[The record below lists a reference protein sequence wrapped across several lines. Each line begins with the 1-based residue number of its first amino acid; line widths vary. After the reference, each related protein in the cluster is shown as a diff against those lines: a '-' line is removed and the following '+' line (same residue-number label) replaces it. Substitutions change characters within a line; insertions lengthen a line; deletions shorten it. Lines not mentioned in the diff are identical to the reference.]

1 MSLQSTLRRHP
12 IWVLVGVA
20 LLGAV
25 AYVVRSFIGTLVFG
39 LFLYYATRPVYDRI
53 EGRVGEPSVA
63 AGISIFALALPALV
77 VVSYALLIVFRQL
90 DDLTQSTPINPE
102 DFGIDPTV
110 FDRLADPAALLSTD
124 LNQFVTTE
132 LVGSVLGSLT
142 SAVETLAVLA
152 VAAINLFVMVALAF
166 YLLRDDHRIAA
177 WLLDAFGE
185 KGTLFRRYFV
195 AVDRDLKDIFF
206 GNILNAVFTGTIGVI
221 TYSLLNVVA
230 PDDVAIPAAALV
242 GLLAGVASL
251 IPVVGM
257 KLVYVP
263 VGGYMAIQSL
273 TAAGTESLWFVVAF
287 FVVSLVV
294 VDSIPDLVLR
304 PYVSGQN
311 VHVGALMLSYTL
323 GPLLFGWYGL
333 FLMPV
338 LLVLVIQFVRV
349 VLPDLIADDQPPTIP
364 LIGTPLPVAESVEST
379 GDESQAVSSE
389 SDDDEP
395 RARPRESV
403 E

>member
-12 IWVLVGVA
+12 VWVLVGIA

-25 AYVVRSFIGTLVFG
+25 AYVVRAFIGTLVFG
-39 LFLYYATRPVYDRI
+39 LFLSYATRPVYDRI
-53 EGRVGEPSVA
+53 EGRVGEPSIA
-63 AGISIFALALPALV
+63 AGISIFALALPALTL
-77 VVSYALLIVFRQL
+77 VSYALLIVFRQFN
-90 DDLTQSTPINPE
+90 DLTETTALDPA
-102 DFGIDPTV
+102 DFGLDPAV
-110 FDRLADPAALLSTD
+110 FDQLADPAALASTD
-124 LNQFVTTE
+124 LTQFMSAE
-132 LVGSVLGSLT
+132 LVGSVVDSLT
-142 SAVETLAVLA
+142 SAVETLTVLA
-152 VAAINLFVMVALAF
+152 VAAINLFVMIALAF
-166 YLLRDDHRIAA
+166 YLLRDDNRVAA

-185 KGTLFRRYFV
+185 KGSLFRQYLV

-221 TYSLLNVVA
+221 TYSLLNIVA
-230 PDDVAIPAAALV
+230 PEDVAIPAAALV

-273 TAAGTESLWFVVAF
+273 TNAATESLWFVAAF

-311 VHVGALMLSYTL
+311 VHVGALMLAYTL

-338 LLVLVIQFVRV
+338 LLVLVVQFARI
-349 VLPDLIADDQPPTIP
+349 VLPALLTDESTPPMPLVGTRRPGAHGIEGTPPTGEP
-364 LIGTPLPVAESVEST
+364 APE
-379 GDESQAVSSE
+379 GDSE
-389 SDDDEP
+389 
-395 RARPRESV
+395 
-403 E
+403 

>member
-1 MSLQSTLRRHP
+1 MSIQSMLRQHP

-25 AYVVRSFIGTLVFG
+25 AYVVSTFIGTLVFG
-39 LFLYYATRPVYDRI
+39 LFLYYSTRPVYARI
-53 EGRVGEPSVA
+53 ERRVGEPSLA
-63 AGISIFALALPALV
+63 AGISIFALALPALALV
-77 VVSYALLIVFRQL
+77 GYALLIVFRELNEQ
-90 DDLTQSTPINPE
+90 TQTTALNPE
-102 DFGIDPTV
+102 DFGLDPTV
-110 FDRLADPAALLSTD
+110 VDRLADPTLLLSTD
-124 LNQFVTTE
+124 LSQFISAE

-142 SAVETLAVLA
+142 SAVETLTVFAIVL
-152 VAAINLFVMVALAF
+152 INLFVMVALAF
-166 YLLRDDHRIAA
+166 YLLRDDHRISA

-185 KGTLFRRYFV
+185 QGSLFRAYLT

-230 PDDVAIPAAALV
+230 PPEVSIPAAALV

-257 KLVYVP
+257 KLIYIP
-263 VGGYMAIQSL
+263 VGIYMATRSL
-273 TAAGTESLWFVVAF
+273 TTAGTETLWFVVLF
-287 FVVSLVV
+287 FGVSLVI

-311 VHVGALMLSYTL
+311 VHVGALMLAYTL

-338 LLVLVIQFVRV
+338 LLVLVVQFARV
-349 VLPDLIADDQPPTIP
+349 VLPALLTADQDPVVPLVGIP
-364 LIGTPLPVAESVEST
+364 LREPDRTVSRRQHRSPAKTTGESVSGSGEQST
-379 GDESQAVSSE
+379 D
-389 SDDDEP
+389 
-395 RARPRESV
+395 
-403 E
+403 

>member
-1 MSLQSTLRRHP
+1 MSLQSTIRQHP
-12 IWVLVGVA
+12 IWLLVGIA

-25 AYVVRSFIGTLVFG
+25 AYVVSAFIGTLVFG
-39 LFLYYATRPVYDRI
+39 LFLYYSTRPVYDRI

-63 AGISIFALALPALV
+63 AGISIFALALPALALV
-77 VVSYALLIVFRQL
+77 TYALLIVFRQL
-90 DDLTQSTPINPE
+90 NELTQTTALNPE
-102 DFGIDPTV
+102 DFG
-110 FDRLADPAALLSTD
+110 LDPAVFERLTDPAVLLSMD
-124 LNQFVTTE
+124 IRQFVTAD

-142 SAVETLAVLA
+142 SAAETLTV
-152 VAAINLFVMVALAF
+152 VAIALINLFAMVALAF

-177 WLLDAFGE
+177 WLLDAFGD
-185 KGTLFRRYFV
+185 KGTLFRRYLT

-206 GNILNAVFTGTIGVI
+206 GNILNAVFTGTIAVI
-221 TYSLLNVVA
+221 TYSLLNVIA
-230 PDDVAIPAAALV
+230 PPGLLIPAAALV

-257 KLVYVP
+257 KLIYVP
-263 VGGYMAIQSL
+263 VGGYMTIQSL
-273 TAAGTESLWFVVAF
+273 TTAGTETLWFVVVF
-287 FVVSLVV
+287 FVLSLVV

-338 LLVLVIQFVRV
+338 LLVLVVQFARI
-349 VLPDLIADDQPPTIP
+349 VLPDLLATEEPPMVP
-364 LIGTPLPVAESVEST
+364 LVGTPLRGPQVVTQSDGATQRRSEQST
-379 GDESQAVSSE
+379 E
-389 SDDDEP
+389 
-395 RARPRESV
+395 
-403 E
+403 

>member
-1 MSLQSTLRRHP
+1 MSIQSTLRQHP
-12 IWVLVGVA
+12 VWVLVGIS

-25 AYVVRSFIGTLVFG
+25 AYVVQAFIGTLVFG
-39 LFLYYATRPVYDRI
+39 LFLYYATRPVYNRI
-53 EGRVGEPSVA
+53 EGRVGEPSIA
-63 AGISIFALALPALV
+63 AGISIFALALPALAL
-77 VVSYALLIVFRQL
+77 VSYALLIVFRQVN
-90 DDLTQSTPINPE
+90 DLTQSTALDPA
-102 DFGIDPTV
+102 DFGLDPTV
-110 FDRLADPAALLSTD
+110 FDRLADPATLLSAD
-124 LNQFVTTE
+124 LSQFMSTE
-132 LVGSVLGSLT
+132 LVASVLDSLT
-142 SAVETLAVLA
+142 SAVETLTVLA
-152 VAAINLFVMVALAF
+152 IALINLFVMVALAF

-185 KGTLFRRYFV
+185 KGTLFRRYLV

-230 PDDVAIPAAALV
+230 PSDVAIPAAALV

-311 VHVGALMLSYTL
+311 VHVGALMLAYTL

-338 LLVLVIQFVRV
+338 LLVLVIQFARI
-349 VLPDLIADDQPPTIP
+349 VLPDLLAADEPPTIP
-364 LIGTPLPVAESVEST
+364 LVGTPLRVSDPVET
-379 GDESQAVSSE
+379 T
-389 SDDDEP
+389 DDEP
-395 RARPRESV
+395 PAAPTESTD
-403 E
+403 

>member
-1 MSLQSTLRRHP
+1 MSLQSTLRKHP
-12 IWVLVGVA
+12 VWVLVGIA
-20 LLGAV
+20 LLAAV
-25 AYVVRSFIGTLVFG
+25 VYVVRAFVGTLVFG

-63 AGISIFALALPALV
+63 AGISIFALALPALAL
-77 VVSYALLIVFRQL
+77 VSYALLIVFRQL
-90 DDLTQSTPINPE
+90 NDLTQSTALNPE
-102 DFGIDPTV
+102 DFGLDPTV
-110 FDRLADPAALLSTD
+110 FDRLADPAALAATD
-124 LNQFVTTE
+124 LTQFVSTE
-132 LVGSVLGSLT
+132 LVRSVLGSLT
-142 SAVETLAVLA
+142 SAVGTLAVLA

-177 WLLDAFGE
+177 WLLDSFGE
-185 KGTLFRRYFV
+185 KGTLFRQYLV

-221 TYSLLNVVA
+221 TYSLLNIVA
-230 PDDVAIPAAALV
+230 PEDVAIPAAALV

-257 KLVYVP
+257 KLVYIP

-273 TAAGTESLWFVVAF
+273 TNAATESLWFVVAF

-311 VHVGALMLSYTL
+311 VHVGALMLAYTL

-338 LLVLVIQFVRV
+338 LLVLVVQFARI
-349 VLPDLIADDQPPTIP
+349 VLPALLTEGSTPPMPLVGTRQSSPPAADSSPPSGGP
-364 LIGTPLPVAESVEST
+364 TPEG
-379 GDESQAVSSE
+379 GDE
-389 SDDDEP
+389 
-395 RARPRESV
+395 
-403 E
+403 

>member
-338 LLVLVIQFVRV
+338 LLVLVIQFARI
-349 VLPDLIADDQPPTIP
+349 VLPDLLAADEPPTIP
-364 LIGTPLPVAESVEST
+364 LVGTPLRVSDPVET
-379 GDESQAVSSE
+379 T
-389 SDDDEP
+389 DDEP
-395 RARPRESV
+395 PAAPTESTD
-403 E
+403 

>member
-12 IWVLVGVA
+12 VWVLVGIA

-25 AYVVRSFIGTLVFG
+25 AYVVRAFIGTLVFG
-39 LFLYYATRPVYDRI
+39 LFLYYATRPVYNRI
-53 EGRVGEPSVA
+53 EGRVGEPNIA
-63 AGISIFALALPALV
+63 AGISIFALALPALTL
-77 VVSYALLIVFRQL
+77 VSYALLIVFRQFN
-90 DDLTQSTPINPE
+90 DLTETTALDPA
-102 DFGIDPTV
+102 DFGLDPAV
-110 FDRLADPAALLSTD
+110 FDQLADPAALASTD
-124 LNQFVTTE
+124 LTQFMSAE
-132 LVGSVLGSLT
+132 LVGSVVDSLT
-142 SAVETLAVLA
+142 SAVETLTVLA
-152 VAAINLFVMVALAF
+152 VAAINLFVMIALAF
-166 YLLRDDHRIAA
+166 YLLRDDNRVAA

-185 KGTLFRRYFV
+185 KGSLFRQYLV

-221 TYSLLNVVA
+221 TYSLLNIVA
-230 PDDVAIPAAALV
+230 PEDVAIPAAALV

-273 TAAGTESLWFVVAF
+273 TNAATESLWFVAAF

-311 VHVGALMLSYTL
+311 VHVGALMLAYTL

-338 LLVLVIQFVRV
+338 LLVLVVQFARI
-349 VLPDLIADDQPPTIP
+349 VLPALLTDESTPPMPLVGTRRPGAHGIEGTPPTGEP
-364 LIGTPLPVAESVEST
+364 APE
-379 GDESQAVSSE
+379 GDSE
-389 SDDDEP
+389 
-395 RARPRESV
+395 
-403 E
+403 

>member
-1 MSLQSTLRRHP
+1 MSLQSTLREHP
-12 IWVLVGVA
+12 VWVLVGIG

-25 AYVVRSFIGTLVFG
+25 AYVVQAFVGTLVFG

-53 EGRVGEPSVA
+53 EGRVGEPSIA
-63 AGISIFALALPALV
+63 AGISIFALALPALALV
-77 VVSYALLIVFRQL
+77 GYALLIVVRQFN
-90 DDLTQSTPINPE
+90 DLTETTALNPE
-102 DFGIDPTV
+102 DFGLDPTV
-110 FDRLADPAALLSTD
+110 FDRLADPTALASADLS
-124 LNQFVTTE
+124 QFLTTE
-132 LVGSVLGSLT
+132 LVSSVVDSLA
-142 SAVETLAVLA
+142 SAVETATVLA
-152 VAAINLFVMVALAF
+152 VAAINLFAMVALAF
-166 YLLRDDHRIAA
+166 YLLRDDHRIAG
-177 WLLDAFGE
+177 WLLNAFGE
-185 KGTLFRRYFV
+185 KGTLFRQYLV

-221 TYSLLNVVA
+221 IYSLLNVVA
-230 PDDVAIPAAALV
+230 PNDVAIPAAALV

-273 TAAGTESLWFVVAF
+273 TTAATESLWFVAAF
-287 FVVSLVV
+287 FIVSLVV

-311 VHVGALMLSYTL
+311 VHVGALMLAYTL

-338 LLVLVIQFVRV
+338 LLVLVVQFARI
-349 VLPDLIADDQPPTIP
+349 VLPALLTERSTPPMP
-364 LIGTPLPVAESVEST
+364 LVGMRR
-379 GDESQAVSSE
+379 
-389 SDDDEP
+389 P
-395 RARPRESV
+395 RATDGSPPAGEPTA
-403 E
+403 EGNDGE

>member
-1 MSLQSTLRRHP
+1 MSIQSTLRQHP
-12 IWVLVGVA
+12 IWVLVGIA

-25 AYVVRSFIGTLVFG
+25 AYVVQAFIGTLVFG
-39 LFLYYATRPVYDRI
+39 LFLYYATRPVYNRI
-53 EGRVGEPSVA
+53 EGRVGEPSIA
-63 AGISIFALALPALV
+63 AGISIFALALPALSL
-77 VVSYALLIVFRQL
+77 VSYALLIVFRQFN
-90 DDLTQSTPINPE
+90 DLTQSTALDPE
-102 DFGIDPTV
+102 DFGLDPTT
-110 FDRLADPAALLSTD
+110 FDRLADPATLLSTD
-124 LNQFVTTE
+124 LSQFMTTE
-132 LVGSVLGSLT
+132 LVGSVLDSLT
-142 SAVETLAVLA
+142 SAVETLTVLA
-152 VAAINLFVMVALAF
+152 IALINLFVMVALAF

-185 KGTLFRRYFV
+185 KGTLFRQYLV

-230 PDDVAIPAAALV
+230 PSDVAIPAAALV

-257 KLVYVP
+257 KLVYIP
-263 VGGYMAIQSL
+263 VGIYMTAQSL
-273 TAAGTESLWFVVAF
+273 TTAATESLWFVVVF
-287 FVVSLVV
+287 FVVSLVI

-311 VHVGALMLSYTL
+311 VHVGALMLAYTL

-338 LLVLVIQFVRV
+338 LLVLVLQFARI
-349 VLPDLIADDQPPTIP
+349 VLPDLLATDQPLAVP
-364 LIGTPLPVAESVEST
+364 LVGTPLRVPEAVDTIDDERPTAPTEST
-379 GDESQAVSSE
+379 E
-389 SDDDEP
+389 
-395 RARPRESV
+395 
-403 E
+403 

>member
-12 IWVLVGVA
+12 VWVLVGIA

-25 AYVVRSFIGTLVFG
+25 AYVVRAFIGTLVFG
-39 LFLYYATRPVYDRI
+39 LFLYYATRPVYNRI
-53 EGRVGEPSVA
+53 EGRVGEPSIA
-63 AGISIFALALPALV
+63 AGISIFALALPALTL
-77 VVSYALLIVFRQL
+77 VSYALLVVFRQFN
-90 DDLTQSTPINPE
+90 DLTETAALNPE
-102 DFGIDPTV
+102 DFGLDPVV
-110 FDRLADPAALLSTD
+110 FERIADPAALASAD
-124 LNQFVTTE
+124 LTQFMSTE
-132 LVGSVLGSLT
+132 LAGSVVDSLT
-142 SAVETLAVLA
+142 SAVETLTVLGI
-152 VAAINLFVMVALAF
+152 AAINLFAMVALAF

-185 KGTLFRRYFV
+185 KGTLFRRYVV

-230 PDDVAIPAAALV
+230 PSDVAIPAAALV

-257 KLVYVP
+257 KLVYIP

-273 TAAGTESLWFVVAF
+273 TAATTESLWFVVVF

-364 LIGTPLPVAESVEST
+364 LIGTPLPVAESVESM